1 MTVALRDTST
11 FRNASLADA
20 TLPAQWDNQ
29 SPATMR
35 DNVLANLLLRYVF
48 FLLNMLSCLPC
59 VWFLRTMRNTL

>member
-1 MTVALRDTST
+1 MTAHQANAFASKTTSDWPVTVALRDTST

-35 DNVLANLLLRYVF
+35 DNVLANLLLRCVF
-48 FLLNMLSCLPC
+48 LS
-59 VWFLRTMRNTL
+59 